1 MKPLDREG
9 RSRALC
15 LTALSAGLF
24 LLFWLFPL
32 TGDDWFREALGA
44 SLHSPLD
51 LFRAV
56 AGRWATVNGRILGN
70 VLAYAAGSRPLLR
83 AGMRTAFTLAL
94 VLLLARITGL
104 DRWQGLLICAAGAL
118 TIPREMFCQIYPWA
132 AGFFNYVPPVVLIL
146 AGLELA
152 RPVLDGSPLQESPG
166 RGAALF
172 LVGLS
177 QPLFVENDALC
188 ALCAAGVLVVWYR
201 WEQKR
206 WSPCLLALLLGCVLG
221 TSLLFASPSYRLI
234 AGGDGAYRA
243 GLSGGLSGLA
253 AMARTNLPEVVRY
266 YILACPVLYWG
277 LTVLALLLWMWED
290 RPWYDRLL
298 AAALFLSCGWLDQG
312 RSRLLLAA
320 ALWWLFLTAALWR
333 WLPGRT
339 LRARALFLWLGA
351 PVAAAPLLFVDPIGP
366 RCLFL
371 SYILMLAAGGVMLRA
386 LGPERL
392 PPRVLGLGAIA
403 LTAAVSCSYLTIYS
417 PLHQVEIQRSQLLA
431 QALASGADQAVLPPY
446 EHGGWLWDAD
456 SAAKMETRYYHD
468 APGDLKIRFSAP
480 DQWLEV

>member
-1 MKPLDREG
+1 M
-9 RSRALC
+9 
-15 LTALSAGLF
+15 
-24 LLFWLFPL
+24 
-32 TGDDWFREALGA
+32 TG
-44 SLHSPLD
+44 
-51 LFRAV
+51 V
-56 AGRWATVNGRILGN
+56 QT
-70 VLAYAAGSRPLLR
+70 
-83 AGMRTAFTLAL
+83 
-94 VLLLARITGL
+94 
-104 DRWQGLLICAAGAL
+104 
-118 TIPREMFCQIYPWA
+118 
-132 AGFFNYVPPVVLIL
+132 
-146 AGLELA
+146 
-152 RPVLDGSPLQESPG
+152 
-166 RGAALF
+166 
-172 LVGLS
+172 
-177 QPLFVENDALC
+177 C
-188 ALCAAGVLVVWYR
+188 ALPI
-201 WEQKR
+201 
-206 WSPCLLALLLGCVLG
+206 SLLLGCVLG
-221 TSLLFASPSYRLI
+221 TALLFSSPSYRLI

-253 AMARTNLPEVVRY
+253 AMARTNLPEVVRCS
-266 YILACPVLYWG
+266 ILACPVLYWG

-386 LGPERL
+386 LGLERL
-392 PPRVLGLGAIA
+392 PPRALGLGAIA
-403 LTAAVSCSYLTIYS
+403 LTAAVFCSYLTIYS
-417 PLHQVEIQRSQLLA
+417 PLHQVEVQRSQLLA

-456 SAAKMETRYYHD
+456 SAAKMETCYYHD